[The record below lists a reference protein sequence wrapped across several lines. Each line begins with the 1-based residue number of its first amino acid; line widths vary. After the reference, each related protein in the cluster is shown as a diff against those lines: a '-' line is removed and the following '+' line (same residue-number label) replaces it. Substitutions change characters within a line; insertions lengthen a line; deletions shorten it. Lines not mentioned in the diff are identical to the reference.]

1 MSNKSNVYNIE
12 LFKRLLTYVR
22 FYNKIFIIS
31 ISSVFGLSVFGALR
45 PVVLEKIVDEN
56 LTQYNYDFFP
66 QYILIMVL
74 LLILEVFCNYSFIY
88 NAGLL
93 GQSVVKDI
101 RVKLFNHIQN
111 FKMKYYDKSSVG
123 ILITRTVTDME
134 RIADIFGQG
143 LFMILSDILKMLI
156 VAIVMINMNWELSLI
171 VFISL
176 PFILLATKIFQKY
189 MKSAFDEVRNEV
201 ANLNSFVQERVT
213 GINVLQLFAR
223 EKVEYEKFKKINE
236 RHKKAW
242 LKTVWYNSIFF
253 PVAEIFS
260 SLTLGLVVWYGGM
273 NTVLENTASLGEL
286 TAFIMMI
293 PMLFRPLYQIANKFN
308 TLLMGMVAAERVFKI
323 LDTESS
329 INDIGIK
336 IADSIKGKIIYK
348 NVYFSYNKSE
358 KVIENFNLE
367 IHAGTTNA
375 IVGATGSGKS
385 TIIKLLNRFYNLDKG
400 SIYIDDINIEEY
412 KISSLRKNIGFV
424 SQDVH
429 LFSDTIL
436 NNITLKNKDIP
447 FLRVKNAA
455 KEIQIDGFISGLPE
469 GYNYNVR
476 ERGAGISTGQR
487 QLISFL
493 RAYIKDPQIL
503 ILDEATSSI
512 DTDSELLIQNAI
524 EKITKNRTSIIIAHR
539 LSTIMKADN
548 IIVMD
553 KGKIVEQGTHSS
565 LIVNK
570 DGFYKKLYDAQLK
583 KEGSLIIN

>member
-1 MSNKSNVYNIE
+1 MSSKTKVYNFK
-12 LFKRLLTYVR
+12 LFKRLLKYIKSYR
-22 FYNKIFIIS
+22 YIFIIS
-31 ISSVFGLSVFGALR
+31 IISVFGLSIFGALR

-56 LTQYNYDFFP
+56 LTASNYDFFLE
-66 QYILIMVL
+66 YIILMVAL
-74 LLILEVFCNYSFIY
+74 LVLEVASNYSFIF

-101 RVKLFNHIQN
+101 RVKLFDHIQD

-143 LFMILSDILKMLI
+143 LFMIISDILKMLI
-156 VAIVMINMNWELSLI
+156 VAIVMIYMNWELSLI
-171 VFISL
+171 VFLSL

-189 MKSAFDEVRNEV
+189 MKLAFDEVRNEV

-213 GINVLQLFAR
+213 GMNVLQLFAR
-223 EKVEYEKFKKINE
+223 EKIELEKFKQINE

-273 NTVLENTASLGEL
+273 NTILDNTASIGEL

-293 PMLFRPLYQIANKFN
+293 PMLFRPLNQIANKFN
-308 TLLMGMVAAERVFKI
+308 TLLMGMVAAERVFNI
-323 LDTESS
+323 LDTDSLIQDRGS
-329 INDIGIK
+329 KNADII
-336 IADSIKGKIIYK
+336 DGKIKYE
-348 NVYFSYNKSE
+348 NVNFSYNEGE
-358 KVIENFNLE
+358 KIIEDLNLE
-367 IHAGTTNA
+367 INPGSKNA

-385 TIIKLLNRFYNLDKG
+385 TIIKLLNRFYELDSG
-400 SIYIDDINIEEY
+400 SIYIDNINIKDY
-412 KISSLRKNIGFV
+412 SISSLRRNIAFV

-436 NNITLKNKDIP
+436 NNITLQNNNIS
-447 FLRVKNAA
+447 FLRVKDAA
-455 KEIQIDGFISGLPE
+455 KEIEIDDFISSLPN
-469 GYNYNVR
+469 GYNYNVK
-476 ERGAGISTGQR
+476 ERGVGLSTGQR

-493 RAYIKDPQIL
+493 RAYIKNPQIL
-503 ILDEATSSI
+503 VLDEATSSI
-512 DTDSELLIQNAI
+512 DTDSELLIQKAI
-524 EKITKNRTSIIIAHR
+524 EKITENRTSIIIAHR

-553 KGKIVEQGTHSS
+553 GGKIVEAGTHRD
-565 LIVNK
+565 LLKNIN
-570 DGFYKKLYDAQLK
+570 GHYQKLYQAQLK
-583 KEGSLIIN
+583 KENKYILN

>member
-1 MSNKSNVYNIE
+1 MSSKTKVYNFK
-12 LFKRLLTYVR
+12 LFKRLLNYIKTYR
-22 FYNKIFIIS
+22 YIFVIS
-31 ISSVFGLSVFGALR
+31 IISVFGLSVFGALR

-56 LTQYNYDFFP
+56 LTSSNYDFFLE
-66 QYILIMVL
+66 YIILMITL
-74 LLILEVFCNYSFIY
+74 LVLEVLSNYSFIF

-101 RVKLFNHIQN
+101 RVKLFDHIQD

-143 LFMILSDILKMLI
+143 LFMIISDILKMLI
-156 VAIVMINMNWELSLI
+156 VAIVMIYMNWELSLI
-171 VFISL
+171 VFFSL

-189 MKSAFDEVRNEV
+189 MKLAFDEVRNEV

-213 GINVLQLFAR
+213 GMNVLQLFAR
-223 EKVEYEKFKKINE
+223 EKIELEKFKKINE

-273 NTVLENTASLGEL
+273 NTVLDNTASIGQL

-293 PMLFRPLYQIANKFN
+293 PMLFRPLNQIANKFN
-308 TLLMGMVAAERVFKI
+308 TLLMGMVAAERVFNI
-323 LDTESS
+323 LDTDSL
-329 INDIGIK
+329 IQDRGTKN
-336 IADSIKGKIIYK
+336 ADTIQGKIKYE
-348 NVYFSYNKSE
+348 NVNFSYNKRE
-358 KVIENFNLE
+358 KIIEDLSLE
-367 IHAGTTNA
+367 INPGSKNA

-385 TIIKLLNRFYNLDKG
+385 TIIKLLNRFYELDSG
-400 SIYIDDINIEEY
+400 SIYIDNINISDY
-412 KISSLRKNIGFV
+412 SISSLRRNIAFV

-436 NNITLKNKDIP
+436 NNITLQDNNIS
-447 FLRVKNAA
+447 FLRVKDAA
-455 KEIQIDGFISGLPE
+455 KDIKIDDFISSLPN
-469 GYNYNVR
+469 GYNYDVK
-476 ERGAGISTGQR
+476 ERGVGLSTGQR

-493 RAYIKDPQIL
+493 RAYIKNPQIL
-503 ILDEATSSI
+503 VLDEATSSI

-553 KGKIVEQGTHSS
+553 RGKIVETGTHED
-565 LIVNK
+565 LLKNIN
-570 DGFYKKLYDAQLK
+570 GRYQKLYKAQLR
-583 KEGSLIIN
+583 KENKYILD

>member
-1 MSNKSNVYNIE
+1 MSSKTKVYNFK
-12 LFKRLLTYVR
+12 LFKRLLNYIKSYR
-22 FYNKIFIIS
+22 YIFVFSII
-31 ISSVFGLSVFGALR
+31 SVFGLSIFGALR

-56 LTQYNYDFFP
+56 LTASNYDFFLE
-66 QYILIMVL
+66 YIILMLAL
-74 LLILEVFCNYSFIY
+74 LVLEVASNYSFIF

-101 RVKLFNHIQN
+101 RVKLFDHIQD
-111 FKMKYYDKSSVG
+111 FKMKYYDKSSIG

-143 LFMILSDILKMLI
+143 LFMIISDILKMLI
-156 VAIVMINMNWELSLI
+156 VAIVMIYMNWELSLI

-189 MKSAFDEVRNEV
+189 MKLAFDEVRNEV
-201 ANLNSFVQERVT
+201 ANLNSFVQERVA
-213 GINVLQLFAR
+213 GMNVLQLFAR
-223 EKVEYEKFKKINE
+223 EKIELEKFKQINE

-273 NTVLENTASLGEL
+273 NTILDNTASIGEL

-293 PMLFRPLYQIANKFN
+293 PMLFRPLNQIANKFN
-308 TLLMGMVAAERVFKI
+308 TLLMGMVAAERVFNI
-323 LDTESS
+323 LDTDSLIQDRGS
-329 INDIGIK
+329 KNADII
-336 IADSIKGKIIYK
+336 DGKIKYE
-348 NVYFSYNKSE
+348 NVNFSYNEGE
-358 KVIENFNLE
+358 KIIEDLNVE
-367 IHAGTTNA
+367 INPGSKNA

-385 TIIKLLNRFYNLDKG
+385 TIIKLLNRFYELDSG
-400 SIYIDDINIEEY
+400 SIYIDNINIKDY
-412 KISSLRKNIGFV
+412 SISSLRRNIAFV

-436 NNITLKNKDIP
+436 NNITLQNNNIS
-447 FLRVKNAA
+447 FLRVKDAA
-455 KEIQIDGFISGLPE
+455 KEIEIDDFISSLPN
-469 GYNYNVR
+469 GYNYNVK
-476 ERGAGISTGQR
+476 ERGVGLSTGQR

-493 RAYIKDPQIL
+493 RAYIKNPQIL
-503 ILDEATSSI
+503 VLDEATSSI
-512 DTDSELLIQNAI
+512 DTDSELLIQKAI
-524 EKITKNRTSIIIAHR
+524 EKITENRTSIIIAHR

-553 KGKIVEQGTHSS
+553 GGKIVEAGTHRD
-565 LIVNK
+565 LLKNIN
-570 DGFYKKLYDAQLK
+570 GHYQKLYQAQLK
-583 KEGSLIIN
+583 KENKYILN

>member
-1 MSNKSNVYNIE
+1 MSSKTKVYNFK
-12 LFKRLLTYVR
+12 LFKRLLKYIKSYR
-22 FYNKIFIIS
+22 YIFVIS
-31 ISSVFGLSVFGALR
+31 IISVFGLSIFGALR

-56 LTQYNYDFFP
+56 LTASNYDFFLE
-66 QYILIMVL
+66 YIILMVAL
-74 LLILEVFCNYSFIY
+74 LVLEVASNYSFIF

-101 RVKLFNHIQN
+101 RVKLFDHIQD

-143 LFMILSDILKMLI
+143 LFMIISDILKMLI
-156 VAIVMINMNWELSLI
+156 VAIVMSYMNWELSLI
-171 VFISL
+171 VFLSL

-189 MKSAFDEVRNEV
+189 MKLAFDEVRNEV

-213 GINVLQLFAR
+213 GMNVLQLFAR
-223 EKVEYEKFKKINE
+223 EKIELEKFKQINE

-273 NTVLENTASLGEL
+273 NTILDNTASIGEL

-293 PMLFRPLYQIANKFN
+293 PMLFRPLNQIANKFN
-308 TLLMGMVAAERVFKI
+308 TLLMGMVAAERVFNI
-323 LDTESS
+323 LDTDSLIQDRGS
-329 INDIGIK
+329 KNADII
-336 IADSIKGKIIYK
+336 DGKIKYE
-348 NVYFSYNKSE
+348 NVNFSYNEGE
-358 KVIENFNLE
+358 KIIQDLNLE
-367 IHAGTTNA
+367 INPGSKNA

-385 TIIKLLNRFYNLDKG
+385 TIIKLLNRFYELDSG
-400 SIYIDDINIEEY
+400 SIYIDNINIKDY
-412 KISSLRKNIGFV
+412 SISSLRRNIAFV

-436 NNITLKNKDIP
+436 NNITLQNNNIS
-447 FLRVKNAA
+447 FLRVKDAA
-455 KEIQIDGFISGLPE
+455 KEIEIDDFISSLPN
-469 GYNYNVR
+469 GYNYNVK
-476 ERGAGISTGQR
+476 ERGVGLSTGQR

-493 RAYIKDPQIL
+493 RAYIKNPQIL
-503 ILDEATSSI
+503 VLDEATSSI
-512 DTDSELLIQNAI
+512 DTDSELLIQKAI
-524 EKITKNRTSIIIAHR
+524 EKITENRTSIIIAHR

-553 KGKIVEQGTHSS
+553 GGKIVEAGTHRD
-565 LIVNK
+565 LLKNIN
-570 DGFYKKLYDAQLK
+570 GHYQKLYQAQLK
-583 KEGSLIIN
+583 KENKYILN

>member
-1 MSNKSNVYNIE
+1 MSSKTKVYNFK
-12 LFKRLLTYVR
+12 LFKRLLNYIKSYR
-22 FYNKIFIIS
+22 QIFVIS
-31 ISSVFGLSVFGALR
+31 IISVFGLSVFGALR

-56 LTQYNYDFFP
+56 LTSSNYDFFLE
-66 QYILIMVL
+66 YIILMITL
-74 LLILEVFCNYSFIY
+74 LVLEVVSNYSFIF

-101 RVKLFNHIQN
+101 RVKLFDHIQD

-143 LFMILSDILKMLI
+143 LFMIISDILKMLI
-156 VAIVMINMNWELSLI
+156 VAIVMIYMNWELSLI
-171 VFISL
+171 VFLSL

-189 MKSAFDEVRNEV
+189 MKLAFDEVRNEV

-213 GINVLQLFAR
+213 GMNVLQLFAR
-223 EKVEYEKFKKINE
+223 EKIELEKFKKINE

-273 NTVLENTASLGEL
+273 NTVLDNTASIGQL

-293 PMLFRPLYQIANKFN
+293 PMLFRPLNQIANKFN
-308 TLLMGMVAAERVFKI
+308 TLLMGMVAAERVFNI
-323 LDTESS
+323 LDTDSL
-329 INDIGIK
+329 IQDRGTKN
-336 IADSIKGKIIYK
+336 ADTIEGKIKYE
-348 NVYFSYNKSE
+348 NVNFSYNKRE
-358 KVIENFNLE
+358 KIIEDLTLE
-367 IHAGTTNA
+367 INPGSKNA

-385 TIIKLLNRFYNLDKG
+385 TIIKLLNRFYELDSG
-400 SIYIDDINIEEY
+400 SIYIDNINIRDY
-412 KISSLRKNIGFV
+412 SISSLRRNIAFV

-436 NNITLKNKDIP
+436 NNITLQNNNIS
-447 FLRVKNAA
+447 FLRVKDAA
-455 KEIQIDGFISGLPE
+455 KDIKIDDFISSLPN
-469 GYNYNVR
+469 GYNYDVK
-476 ERGAGISTGQR
+476 ERGVGLSTGQR

-493 RAYIKDPQIL
+493 RAYIKNPQIL
-503 ILDEATSSI
+503 VLDEATSSI

-553 KGKIVEQGTHSS
+553 RGKIVETGTHED
-565 LIVNK
+565 LLKNIN
-570 DGFYKKLYDAQLK
+570 GRYQKLYKAQLR
-583 KEGSLIIN
+583 KENNYILD

>member
-1 MSNKSNVYNIE
+1 MSSKTKVYNFK
-12 LFKRLLTYVR
+12 LFKRLLNYIKSYR
-22 FYNKIFIIS
+22 YIFVIS
-31 ISSVFGLSVFGALR
+31 IISVFGLSIFGALR
-45 PVVLEKIVDEN
+45 PVILEKIVDEN
-56 LTQYNYDFFP
+56 LTASNYDFFLE
-66 QYILIMVL
+66 YIIIMVTL
-74 LLILEVFCNYSFIY
+74 LVLEVASNYSFIF

-101 RVKLFNHIQN
+101 RVKLFDHIQD

-143 LFMILSDILKMLI
+143 LFMIISDILKMLI
-156 VAIVMINMNWELSLI
+156 VAIVMIYMNWELSLI

-189 MKSAFDEVRNEV
+189 MKLAFDEVRNEV

-213 GINVLQLFAR
+213 GMNVLQLFAR
-223 EKVEYEKFKKINE
+223 EKIELEKFKQINE

-273 NTVLENTASLGEL
+273 NTILDNTASIGEL

-293 PMLFRPLYQIANKFN
+293 PMLFRPLNQIANKFN
-308 TLLMGMVAAERVFKI
+308 TLLMGMVAAERVFNI
-323 LDTESS
+323 LDTDSLILDRGS
-329 INDIGIK
+329 KNADRIN
-336 IADSIKGKIIYK
+336 GKIKYE
-348 NVYFSYNKSE
+348 NVNFSYNQGE
-358 KVIENFNLE
+358 KIIEDLNVE
-367 IHAGTTNA
+367 INPGSKNA

-385 TIIKLLNRFYNLDKG
+385 TIIKLLNRFYELDSG
-400 SIYIDDINIEEY
+400 SIYIDNINIKDY
-412 KISSLRKNIGFV
+412 SISSLRRNIAFV

-436 NNITLKNKDIP
+436 NNITLQNNNIS
-447 FLRVKNAA
+447 FLRVKDAA
-455 KEIQIDGFISGLPE
+455 KDIEIDDFISSLPN
-469 GYNYNVR
+469 GYNYNVK
-476 ERGAGISTGQR
+476 ERGVGLSTGQR

-493 RAYIKDPQIL
+493 RAYIKNPQIL
-503 ILDEATSSI
+503 VLDEATSSI
-512 DTDSELLIQNAI
+512 DTDSELLIQKAI
-524 EKITKNRTSIIIAHR
+524 EKITENRTSIIIAHR

-553 KGKIVEQGTHSS
+553 SGKIVETGTHDD
-565 LIVNK
+565 LLKNIN
-570 DGFYKKLYDAQLK
+570 GHYQKLYQAQLK
-583 KEGSLIIN
+583 KENKYILN

>member
-1 MSNKSNVYNIE
+1 MSSKTKVYNFK
-12 LFKRLLTYVR
+12 LFKRLLNYIKSYR
-22 FYNKIFIIS
+22 QIFVIS
-31 ISSVFGLSVFGALR
+31 IISVFGLSVFGALR

-56 LTQYNYDFFP
+56 LTSSNYDFFLE
-66 QYILIMVL
+66 YIILMIIL
-74 LLILEVFCNYSFIY
+74 LVLEVISNYSFIF

-101 RVKLFNHIQN
+101 RVKLFDHIQD

-143 LFMILSDILKMLI
+143 LFMIISDILKMLI
-156 VAIVMINMNWELSLI
+156 VAIVMIYMNWELSLI
-171 VFISL
+171 VFLSL

-189 MKSAFDEVRNEV
+189 MKLAFDEVRNEV

-213 GINVLQLFAR
+213 GMNVLQLFAR
-223 EKVEYEKFKKINE
+223 EKIELEKFKKINE

-273 NTVLENTASLGEL
+273 NTVLDNTASIGQL

-293 PMLFRPLYQIANKFN
+293 PMLFRPLNQIANKFN
-308 TLLMGMVAAERVFKI
+308 TLLMGMVAAERVFNI
-323 LDTESS
+323 LDTDSL
-329 INDIGIK
+329 IQDRGTKN
-336 IADSIKGKIIYK
+336 ADTIEGKIKYE
-348 NVYFSYNKSE
+348 NVNFSYNKRE
-358 KVIENFNLE
+358 KIIEDLSLE
-367 IHAGTTNA
+367 INPGSKNA

-385 TIIKLLNRFYNLDKG
+385 TIIKLLNRFYELDSG
-400 SIYIDDINIEEY
+400 SIYIDNINIRDY
-412 KISSLRKNIGFV
+412 SISSLRRNIAFV

-436 NNITLKNKDIP
+436 NNITLQNNNIS
-447 FLRVKNAA
+447 FLRVKDAA
-455 KEIQIDGFISGLPE
+455 KDIKIDDFISSLPN
-469 GYNYNVR
+469 GYNYDVK
-476 ERGAGISTGQR
+476 ERGVGLSTGQR

-493 RAYIKDPQIL
+493 RAYIKNPQIL
-503 ILDEATSSI
+503 VLDEATSSI

-553 KGKIVEQGTHSS
+553 RGKIVETGTHED
-565 LIVNK
+565 LLKNIN
-570 DGFYKKLYDAQLK
+570 GRYQKLYKAQLR
-583 KEGSLIIN
+583 KENNYILD

>member
-22 FYNKIFIIS
+22 SYNKIFIIS
-31 ISSVFGLSVFGALR
+31 IISVIGLSVFGALR

-101 RVKLFNHIQN
+101 RVKLFNHTQN

-156 VAIVMINMNWELSLI
+156 VAAVMISMNWELSLI

-223 EKVEYEKFKKINE
+223 ERVEYEKFKKINE

-329 INDIGIK
+329 INDIGVK
-336 IADSIKGKIIYK
+336 IADSIKGKIRYK
-348 NVYFSYNKSE
+348 NVCFSYNRSE
-358 KVIENFNLE
+358 KVIDNFNLE
-367 IHAGTTNA
+367 IQAGTTNA

-385 TIIKLLNRFYNLDKG
+385 TIIKLLNRFYNLDNG
-400 SIYIDDINIEEY
+400 NIYIDDINIKDY

-436 NNITLKNKDIP
+436 NNITLKNIDIP

-455 KEIQIDGFISGLPE
+455 KEIQIDEFISGLPE

-493 RAYIKDPQIL
+493 RVYIKDPQIL
-503 ILDEATSSI
+503 VLDEATSSI
-512 DTDSELLIQNAI
+512 DTDSELLIQNAT

-553 KGKIVEQGTHSS
+553 KGKIVEQGTHTS
-565 LIVNK
+565 LIINK

-583 KEGSLIIN
+583 KEGDLISN

>member
-1 MSNKSNVYNIE
+1 MSSKTNVYNFK
-12 LFKRLLTYVR
+12 LFKRLLNYIKSYR
-22 FYNKIFIIS
+22 YIFIIS
-31 ISSVFGLSVFGALR
+31 IISVFGLSIFGALR
-45 PVVLEKIVDEN
+45 PVILEKIVDEN
-56 LTQYNYDFFP
+56 LTASNYDFFLE
-66 QYILIMVL
+66 YIIIMVTL
-74 LLILEVFCNYSFIY
+74 LVLEVASNYSFIF

-101 RVKLFNHIQN
+101 RVKLFDHIQD

-143 LFMILSDILKMLI
+143 LFMIISDILKMLI
-156 VAIVMINMNWELSLI
+156 VAIVMIYMNWELSLI

-189 MKSAFDEVRNEV
+189 MKLAFDEVRNEV
-201 ANLNSFVQERVT
+201 ANLNSFVQERVA
-213 GINVLQLFAR
+213 GMNVLQLFAR
-223 EKVEYEKFKKINE
+223 EKIELEKFKQINE

-273 NTVLENTASLGEL
+273 NTILDNTASIGEL

-293 PMLFRPLYQIANKFN
+293 PMLFRPLNQIANKFN
-308 TLLMGMVAAERVFKI
+308 TLLMGMVAAERVFNI
-323 LDTESS
+323 LDTDSLILDRGS
-329 INDIGIK
+329 KNADRIN
-336 IADSIKGKIIYK
+336 GKIKYE
-348 NVYFSYNKSE
+348 NVNFSYNQGE
-358 KVIENFNLE
+358 KIIEDLNVE
-367 IHAGTTNA
+367 INPGSKNA

-385 TIIKLLNRFYNLDKG
+385 TIIKLLNRFYELDSG
-400 SIYIDDINIEEY
+400 SIYIDNINIKDY
-412 KISSLRKNIGFV
+412 SISSLRRNIAFV

-436 NNITLKNKDIP
+436 NNITLQNNNIS
-447 FLRVKNAA
+447 FLRVKDAA
-455 KEIQIDGFISGLPE
+455 KDIEIDDFISSLPN
-469 GYNYNVR
+469 GYNYNVK
-476 ERGAGISTGQR
+476 ERGVGLSTGQR

-493 RAYIKDPQIL
+493 RAYIKNPQIL
-503 ILDEATSSI
+503 VLDEATSSI
-512 DTDSELLIQNAI
+512 DTDSELLIQKAI
-524 EKITKNRTSIIIAHR
+524 EKITENRTSIIIAHR

-553 KGKIVEQGTHSS
+553 SGEIVETGTHDD
-565 LIVNK
+565 LLKNIN
-570 DGFYKKLYDAQLK
+570 GHYQQLYQAQLK
-583 KEGSLIIN
+583 KENKYILN

>member
-31 ISSVFGLSVFGALR
+31 IFSVFGLSVFGALR

-56 LTQYNYDFFP
+56 LTQYNYDFFF

-74 LLILEVFCNYSFIY
+74 LLILEVFSNYSFIY

-156 VAIVMINMNWELSLI
+156 VAFVMINMNWELSLI

-223 EKVEYEKFKKINE
+223 ENVEYEKFKKINE

-323 LDTESS
+323 LDTKSS
-329 INDIGIK
+329 IDDIGVK
-336 IADSIKGKIIYK
+336 IADNIKGKIRYK

-358 KVIENFNLE
+358 KVIQNFNLE
-367 IHAGTTNA
+367 ILAGTTNA

-400 SIYIDDINIEEY
+400 NIYIDDINIEEY

-436 NNITLKNKDIP
+436 NNITLKNTDIP

-455 KEIQIDGFISGLPE
+455 KEIKIDRFISGLPE

-553 KGKIVEQGTHSS
+553 KGKIVEQGTHSN
-565 LIVNK
+565 LIGNK
-570 DGFYKKLYDAQLK
+570 DGSYKKLYDAQLK
-583 KEGSLIIN
+583 KEGILITD

>member
-1 MSNKSNVYNIE
+1 MSNKTNVYNIE

-31 ISSVFGLSVFGALR
+31 IFSVFGLSVFGALR

-156 VAIVMINMNWELSLI
+156 VSIVMINMNWELSLI

-329 INDIGIK
+329 INDIGVK
-336 IADSIKGKIIYK
+336 IADSIKGEIRYK

-367 IHAGTTNA
+367 IQAGTTNA

-400 SIYIDDINIEEY
+400 NIYIDDINIEEY

-583 KEGSLIIN
+583 KEGSLITN

>member
-1 MSNKSNVYNIE
+1 MSSKTKVYNFK
-12 LFKRLLTYVR
+12 LFKRLLNYIKSYR
-22 FYNKIFIIS
+22 QIFVIS
-31 ISSVFGLSVFGALR
+31 IISVFGLSVFGALR

-56 LTQYNYDFFP
+56 LTSSNYDFFLE
-66 QYILIMVL
+66 YIILMITL
-74 LLILEVFCNYSFIY
+74 LVLEVLSNYSFIF

-101 RVKLFNHIQN
+101 RVKLFDHIQD

-143 LFMILSDILKMLI
+143 LFMIISDILKMLI
-156 VAIVMINMNWELSLI
+156 VAIVMIYMNWELSLI
-171 VFISL
+171 VFFSL

-189 MKSAFDEVRNEV
+189 MKLAFDEVRNEV

-213 GINVLQLFAR
+213 GMNVLQLFAR
-223 EKVEYEKFKKINE
+223 EKIELEKFKKINE

-273 NTVLENTASLGEL
+273 NTVLDNTASIGQL

-293 PMLFRPLYQIANKFN
+293 PMLFRPLNQIANKFN
-308 TLLMGMVAAERVFKI
+308 TLLMGMVAAERVFNI
-323 LDTESS
+323 LDTDSL
-329 INDIGIK
+329 IQDRGTKN
-336 IADSIKGKIIYK
+336 ADTIQGKIKYE
-348 NVYFSYNKSE
+348 NVNFSYNKRE
-358 KVIENFNLE
+358 KIIEDLSLE
-367 IHAGTTNA
+367 INPGSKNA

-385 TIIKLLNRFYNLDKG
+385 TIIKLLNRFYELDSG
-400 SIYIDDINIEEY
+400 SIYIDNINISDY
-412 KISSLRKNIGFV
+412 SISSLRRNIAFV

-436 NNITLKNKDIP
+436 NNITLQDNNIS
-447 FLRVKNAA
+447 FLRVKDAA
-455 KEIQIDGFISGLPE
+455 KDIKIDDFISSLPN
-469 GYNYNVR
+469 GYNYNVK
-476 ERGAGISTGQR
+476 ERGVGLSTGQR

-493 RAYIKDPQIL
+493 RAYIKNPQIL
-503 ILDEATSSI
+503 VLDEATSSI

-553 KGKIVEQGTHSS
+553 RGKIVETGTHED
-565 LIVNK
+565 LLKNIN
-570 DGFYKKLYDAQLK
+570 GRYQKLYKAQLR
-583 KEGSLIIN
+583 KENKYILD

>member
-1 MSNKSNVYNIE
+1 MSSKTKVYNFK
-12 LFKRLLTYVR
+12 LFKRLLNYIK
-22 FYNKIFIIS
+22 FYRSIFVIS
-31 ISSVFGLSVFGALR
+31 IISVFGLSVFGALR

-56 LTQYNYDFFP
+56 LTSSNYDFFLE
-66 QYILIMVL
+66 YIILMITL
-74 LLILEVFCNYSFIY
+74 LVLEVVSNYSFIF

-101 RVKLFNHIQN
+101 RVKLFDRIQD
-111 FKMKYYDKSSVG
+111 FKMKYYDRSSVG

-143 LFMILSDILKMLI
+143 LFMIISDILKMLI
-156 VAIVMINMNWELSLI
+156 VAIVMIYMNWELSLI
-171 VFISL
+171 VFFSL

-189 MKSAFDEVRNEV
+189 MKLAFDEVRNEV

-213 GINVLQLFAR
+213 GMNVLQLFAR
-223 EKVEYEKFKKINE
+223 EKIELEKFKKINE

-273 NTVLENTASLGEL
+273 NTVLDNTASIGQL

-293 PMLFRPLYQIANKFN
+293 PMLFRPLNQIANKFN
-308 TLLMGMVAAERVFKI
+308 TLLMGMVAAERVFNI
-323 LDTESS
+323 LDTDSL
-329 INDIGIK
+329 IQDKGTKN
-336 IADSIKGKIIYK
+336 ADTIQGKIKYD
-348 NVYFSYNKSE
+348 NVNFSYNKRE
-358 KVIENFNLE
+358 KIIEDLSLE
-367 IHAGTTNA
+367 INPGSRNA

-385 TIIKLLNRFYNLDKG
+385 TIIRLLNRFYELDSG
-400 SIYIDDINIEEY
+400 SIYIDNINIRDY
-412 KISSLRKNIGFV
+412 SISSLRRNIAFV

-436 NNITLKNKDIP
+436 NNITLQNNNIS
-447 FLRVKNAA
+447 FLRVKDAA
-455 KEIQIDGFISGLPE
+455 KDIKIDDFISSLPN
-469 GYNYNVR
+469 GYNYDVK
-476 ERGAGISTGQR
+476 ERGVGLSTGQR

-493 RAYIKDPQIL
+493 RAYVKNPQIL
-503 ILDEATSSI
+503 VLDEATSSI

-553 KGKIVEQGTHSS
+553 RGKIVETGTHED
-565 LIVNK
+565 LLKNIN
-570 DGFYKKLYDAQLK
+570 GRYQKLYKAQLR
-583 KEGSLIIN
+583 KEKNYILD

>member
-1 MSNKSNVYNIE
+1 MNSMTKVYNFK
-12 LFKRLLTYVR
+12 LFKRLLNYIKSYRYV
-22 FYNKIFIIS
+22 FVIS
-31 ISSVFGLSVFGALR
+31 IISVFGLSVFGALR
-45 PVVLEKIVDEN
+45 PVILEKIVDEN
-56 LTQYNYDFFP
+56 LTSSNYDFFLE
-66 QYILIMVL
+66 YIILMITL
-74 LLILEVFCNYSFIY
+74 LVLEVVSNYSFIF

-101 RVKLFNHIQN
+101 RVKLFDRIQD

-143 LFMILSDILKMLI
+143 LFMIISDILKMLI
-156 VAIVMINMNWELSLI
+156 VAIVMIYMNWELSLI
-171 VFISL
+171 VFFSL

-189 MKSAFDEVRNEV
+189 MKLAFDEVRNEV

-213 GINVLQLFAR
+213 GMNVLQLFAR
-223 EKVEYEKFKKINE
+223 EKIELEKFKKINE

-273 NTVLENTASLGEL
+273 NTVLDNTASIGQL

-293 PMLFRPLYQIANKFN
+293 PMLFRPLNQIANKFN
-308 TLLMGMVAAERVFKI
+308 TLLMGMVAAERVFNI
-323 LDTESS
+323 LDTDSL
-329 INDIGIK
+329 IQDIGTK
-336 IADSIKGKIIYK
+336 NADTIEGKIKYE
-348 NVYFSYNKSE
+348 NVNFSYNKRE
-358 KVIENFNLE
+358 KIIEDLSLE
-367 IHAGTTNA
+367 INPGSKNA

-385 TIIKLLNRFYNLDKG
+385 TIIRLLNRFYELDSG
-400 SIYIDDINIEEY
+400 SIYIDNINIRDY
-412 KISSLRKNIGFV
+412 SISSLRRNIAFV

-436 NNITLKNKDIP
+436 NNITLQNNNIS
-447 FLRVKNAA
+447 FLRVKDAA
-455 KEIQIDGFISGLPE
+455 KDIKIDDFISSLPN
-469 GYNYNVR
+469 GYNYDVK
-476 ERGAGISTGQR
+476 ERGVGLSTGQR

-493 RAYIKDPQIL
+493 RAYVKNPQIL
-503 ILDEATSSI
+503 VLDEATSSI

-553 KGKIVEQGTHSS
+553 RGKIVETGTHED
-565 LIVNK
+565 LLKNIN
-570 DGFYKKLYDAQLK
+570 GRYQKLYKAQLR
-583 KEGSLIIN
+583 KENKYILD

>member
-1 MSNKSNVYNIE
+1 MSSKTKVYNFK
-12 LFKRLLTYVR
+12 LFKRLLNYIK
-22 FYNKIFIIS
+22 FYRSIFVIS
-31 ISSVFGLSVFGALR
+31 IISVFGLSVFGALR

-56 LTQYNYDFFP
+56 LTSSNYDFFLE
-66 QYILIMVL
+66 YIILMITL
-74 LLILEVFCNYSFIY
+74 LVLEVVSNYSFIF

-101 RVKLFNHIQN
+101 RVKLFDRIQD
-111 FKMKYYDKSSVG
+111 FKMKYYDRSSVG

-143 LFMILSDILKMLI
+143 LFMIISDILKMLI
-156 VAIVMINMNWELSLI
+156 VAIVMIYMNWELSLI
-171 VFISL
+171 VFFSL

-189 MKSAFDEVRNEV
+189 MKLAFDEVRNEV

-213 GINVLQLFAR
+213 GMNVLQLFAR
-223 EKVEYEKFKKINE
+223 EKIELEKFKKINE

-273 NTVLENTASLGEL
+273 NTVLDNTASIGQL

-293 PMLFRPLYQIANKFN
+293 PMLFRPLNQIANKFN
-308 TLLMGMVAAERVFKI
+308 TLLMGMVAAERVFNI
-323 LDTESS
+323 LDTDSL
-329 INDIGIK
+329 IQDKGTKN
-336 IADSIKGKIIYK
+336 ADTIQGKIKYD
-348 NVYFSYNKSE
+348 NVNFSYNKGE
-358 KVIENFNLE
+358 KIIEDLSLE
-367 IHAGTTNA
+367 INPGSKNA

-385 TIIKLLNRFYNLDKG
+385 TIIRLLNRFYELDSG
-400 SIYIDDINIEEY
+400 SIYIDNINIRDY
-412 KISSLRKNIGFV
+412 SISSLRRNIAFV

-436 NNITLKNKDIP
+436 NNITLQNNNIS
-447 FLRVKNAA
+447 FLRVKDAA
-455 KEIQIDGFISGLPE
+455 KDIKIDDFISSLPN
-469 GYNYNVR
+469 GYNYDVK
-476 ERGAGISTGQR
+476 ERGVGLSTGQR

-493 RAYIKDPQIL
+493 RAYVKNPQIL
-503 ILDEATSSI
+503 VLDEATSSI

-553 KGKIVEQGTHSS
+553 RGKIVETGTHED
-565 LIVNK
+565 LLKNIN
-570 DGFYKKLYDAQLK
+570 GRYQKLYKAQLR
-583 KEGSLIIN
+583 KEKNYILD

>member
-1 MSNKSNVYNIE
+1 MSKKVNIYNIG
-12 LFKRLLTYVR
+12 LFKRLLRYVKS
-22 FYNKIFIIS
+22 YKHIFIIS
-31 ISSVFGLSVFGALR
+31 IFSVFGLSIFGALR
-45 PVVLEKIVDEN
+45 PVILEKIVDEN
-56 LTQYNYDFFP
+56 LTQYSFDFFL
-66 QYILIMVL
+66 QYILLMVL
-74 LLILEVFCNYSFIY
+74 LLVLEVISNYSFIF

-101 RVKLFNHIQN
+101 RVKLFNHIQA
-111 FKMKYYDKSSVG
+111 FKMKYYDKSSIG

-156 VAIVMINMNWELSLI
+156 VAIVMITMNWELSLI

-176 PFILLATKIFQKY
+176 PFILLATKVFQKY
-189 MKSAFDEVRNEV
+189 MKLAFDEVRNEV

-213 GINVLQLFAR
+213 GISILQLFAR
-223 EKVEYEKFKKINE
+223 EKIEFEKFKKINE

-273 NTVLENTASLGEL
+273 NTVLDNTASLGEL

-308 TLLMGMVAAERVFKI
+308 TLIMGMVAAERVFNI

-329 INDIGIK
+329 IQDNGLK
-336 IADSIKGKIIYK
+336 IADNIKGKISYK
-348 NVYFSYNKSE
+348 NVDFSYNREE
-358 KVIENFNLE
+358 KVIKNFNLE
-367 IHAGTTNA
+367 IQPGSTNA

-385 TIIKLLNRFYNLDKG
+385 TIIKLLNRFYDLNQG
-400 SIYIDDINIEEY
+400 EIYIDDVNVKQY
-412 KISSLRKNIGFV
+412 SISSLRKNIGFV

-436 NNITLKNKDIP
+436 NNITLKNNKIP
-447 FLRVKNAA
+447 FLRVKDAA
-455 KEIQIDGFISGLPE
+455 KEIEIDDFISSLPE

-476 ERGAGISTGQR
+476 ERGISLSTGQR

-493 RAYIKDPQIL
+493 RAYIKNPQIL
-503 ILDEATSSI
+503 VLDEATSSI

-524 EKITKNRTSIIIAHR
+524 DQITKNRTSIIIAHR

-553 KGKIVEQGTHSS
+553 KGKIVESGTHRE
-565 LIVNK
+565 LVINE
-570 DGFYKKLYDAQLK
+570 DGHYKKLYDAQLK
-583 KEGSLIIN
+583 KEAVLIKN

>member
-1 MSNKSNVYNIE
+1 MSSKTKVYNFK
-12 LFKRLLTYVR
+12 LFKSLLNYIKSYR
-22 FYNKIFIIS
+22 NIFVIS
-31 ISSVFGLSVFGALR
+31 IISVFGLSVFGALR

-56 LTQYNYDFFP
+56 LTASNYDFFLE
-66 QYILIMVL
+66 YIILMVAL
-74 LLILEVFCNYSFIY
+74 LVLEVASNYSFIF

-101 RVKLFNHIQN
+101 RVKLFDHIQD

-143 LFMILSDILKMLI
+143 LFMIISDILKMLI
-156 VAIVMINMNWELSLI
+156 VAIVMIYMNWELSLI
-171 VFISL
+171 VFLSL

-189 MKSAFDEVRNEV
+189 MKLAFDEVRNEV

-213 GINVLQLFAR
+213 GMNVLQLFAR
-223 EKVEYEKFKKINE
+223 EKIELEKFKQINE

-273 NTVLENTASLGEL
+273 NTILDNTASIGEL

-293 PMLFRPLYQIANKFN
+293 PMLFRPLNQIANKFN
-308 TLLMGMVAAERVFKI
+308 TLLMGMVAAERVFNI
-323 LDTESS
+323 LDTDSLIQDRGS
-329 INDIGIK
+329 KNADII
-336 IADSIKGKIIYK
+336 DGKIKYE
-348 NVYFSYNKSE
+348 NVNFSYNEGE
-358 KVIENFNLE
+358 KIIEDLNLE
-367 IHAGTTNA
+367 INPGSKNA
-375 IVGATGSGKS
+375 IVGSTGSGKS
-385 TIIKLLNRFYNLDKG
+385 TIIKLLNRFYELDSG
-400 SIYIDDINIEEY
+400 SIYIDNINIKDY
-412 KISSLRKNIGFV
+412 SISSLRRNIAFV

-436 NNITLKNKDIP
+436 NNITLQNNNIS
-447 FLRVKNAA
+447 FLRVKDAA
-455 KEIQIDGFISGLPE
+455 KEIEIDDFISSLPN
-469 GYNYNVR
+469 GYNYNVK
-476 ERGAGISTGQR
+476 ERGVGLSTGQR

-493 RAYIKDPQIL
+493 RAYIKNPQIL
-503 ILDEATSSI
+503 VLDEATSSI
-512 DTDSELLIQNAI
+512 DTDSELLIQKAI
-524 EKITKNRTSIIIAHR
+524 EKITENRTSIIIAHR

-553 KGKIVEQGTHSS
+553 GGKIVEAGTHRD
-565 LIVNK
+565 LLKNIN
-570 DGFYKKLYDAQLK
+570 GHYQKLYQAQLK
-583 KEGSLIIN
+583 KENKYILN

>member
-1 MSNKSNVYNIE
+1 MTNKTKVYNIE
-12 LFKRLLTYVR
+12 LFKRLLEYVKS
-22 FYNKIFIIS
+22 YNNIFIV
-31 ISSVFGLSVFGALR
+31 SVFSVVGLSVFGALR
-45 PVVLEKIVDEN
+45 PVVLKKIVDEN
-56 LTQYNYDFFP
+56 LTQSSYDFFLE
-66 QYILIMVL
+66 YILLMAL
-74 LLILEVFCNYSFIY
+74 LLVMEVLSNYSFIY
-88 NAGLL
+88 NAGFL

-101 RVKLFNHIQN
+101 RVKLFNHIQK

-123 ILITRTVTDME
+123 ILITRAVTDME

-156 VAIVMINMNWELSLI
+156 VAIVMITMNWELSII

-176 PFILLATKIFQKY
+176 PFILLATKVFQKY
-189 MKSAFDEVRNEV
+189 MKLAFDEVRNEV

-213 GINVLQLFAR
+213 GINILQLFAR
-223 EKVEYEKFKKINE
+223 EKVEYEKFKLINE

-273 NTVLENTASLGEL
+273 NTVLDNTASLGEL

-293 PMLFRPLYQIANKFN
+293 PMLFRPLNQIANKFN

-323 LDTESS
+323 LDTESK
-329 INDIGIK
+329 IK
-336 IADSIKGKIIYK
+336 DNGLKTADNIMGKIKYE
-348 NVYFSYNKSE
+348 NVHFSYNSSE
-358 KVIENFNLE
+358 KVIEGFNLE
-367 IHAGTTNA
+367 IKAGTTNA

-385 TIIKLLNRFYNLDKG
+385 TIIKLLNRFYEINEG
-400 SIYIDDINIEEY
+400 EIYIDDINIKNY

-429 LFSDTIL
+429 LFSDSIL
-436 NNITLKNKDIP
+436 NNITLKNSKIP

-455 KEIQIDGFISGLPE
+455 KEIQIDDFISSLPE

-476 ERGAGISTGQR
+476 ERGVGISTGQR

-493 RAYIKDPQIL
+493 RAFIKNPQIL
-503 ILDEATSSI
+503 VLDEATSSI

-524 EKITKNRTSIIIAHR
+524 EKITKDRTSIIIAHR

-553 KGKIVEQGTHSS
+553 KGKIVECGKHSD
-565 LIVNK
+565 LIIDKN
-570 DGFYKKLYDAQLK
+570 GYYKKLYDAQLK
-583 KEGSLIIN
+583 KERSALVN

>member
-1 MSNKSNVYNIE
+1 MNSMTKVYNFK
-12 LFKRLLTYVR
+12 LFKRLLNYIKSYRYV
-22 FYNKIFIIS
+22 FVIS
-31 ISSVFGLSVFGALR
+31 IISVFGLSLFGALR

-56 LTQYNYDFFP
+56 LTSSNYDFFLE
-66 QYILIMVL
+66 YIILMITL
-74 LLILEVFCNYSFIY
+74 LVLEVVSNYSFIF

-101 RVKLFNHIQN
+101 RVKLFDHIQD

-143 LFMILSDILKMLI
+143 LFMIISDILKMLI
-156 VAIVMINMNWELSLI
+156 VAIVMIYMNWELSLI
-171 VFISL
+171 VFLSL

-189 MKSAFDEVRNEV
+189 MKLAFDEVRNEV

-213 GINVLQLFAR
+213 GMNVLQLFAR
-223 EKVEYEKFKKINE
+223 EKIELEKFKKINE

-273 NTVLENTASLGEL
+273 NIVLDNTASIGQL

-293 PMLFRPLYQIANKFN
+293 PMLFRPLNQIANKFN
-308 TLLMGMVAAERVFKI
+308 TLLMGMVAAERVFNI
-323 LDTESS
+323 LDTDSL
-329 INDIGIK
+329 IQDIGTK
-336 IADSIKGKIIYK
+336 NADTIEGKIKYE
-348 NVYFSYNKSE
+348 NVNFSYNKRE
-358 KVIENFNLE
+358 KIIEDLSLE
-367 IHAGTTNA
+367 INPGSKNA

-385 TIIKLLNRFYNLDKG
+385 TIIKLLNRFYELDSG
-400 SIYIDDINIEEY
+400 SIYIDNINVRDY
-412 KISSLRKNIGFV
+412 SISSLRKNIAFV

-436 NNITLKNKDIP
+436 NNITLQNNNIS
-447 FLRVKNAA
+447 FLRVKDAA
-455 KEIQIDGFISGLPE
+455 KDIEIDDFISSLPN
-469 GYNYNVR
+469 GYNYDVK
-476 ERGAGISTGQR
+476 ERGVGLSTGQR

-493 RAYIKDPQIL
+493 RAYIKNPQIL
-503 ILDEATSSI
+503 VLDEATSSI

-553 KGKIVEQGTHSS
+553 RGKIVETGTHED
-565 LIVNK
+565 LLKNK
-570 DGFYKKLYDAQLK
+570 NGRYQKLYNAQIK
-583 KEGSLIIN
+583 KENKYILD

>member
-1 MSNKSNVYNIE
+1 
-12 LFKRLLTYVR
+12 
-22 FYNKIFIIS
+22 
-31 ISSVFGLSVFGALR
+31 
-45 PVVLEKIVDEN
+45 
-56 LTQYNYDFFP
+56 
-66 QYILIMVL
+66 
-74 LLILEVFCNYSFIY
+74 
-88 NAGLL
+88 
-93 GQSVVKDI
+93 
-101 RVKLFNHIQN
+101 
-111 FKMKYYDKSSVG
+111 MKYYDKSSVG
-123 ILITRTVTDME
+123 ILITRAVTDME

-156 VAIVMINMNWELSLI
+156 VAIVMITMNWELSII

-176 PFILLATKIFQKY
+176 PFILLATKVFQKY
-189 MKSAFDEVRNEV
+189 MKLAFDEVRNEV

-213 GINVLQLFAR
+213 GINILQLFAR
-223 EKVEYEKFKKINE
+223 EKVEYEKFKLINE

-273 NTVLENTASLGEL
+273 NTVLDNTASLGEL

-293 PMLFRPLYQIANKFN
+293 PMLFRPLNQIANKFN

-323 LDTESS
+323 LDTESK
-329 INDIGIK
+329 IK
-336 IADSIKGKIIYK
+336 DNGLKTADNIMGKIKYE
-348 NVYFSYNKSE
+348 NVYFSYNSSE
-358 KVIENFNLE
+358 KVIEDFNLE
-367 IHAGTTNA
+367 IKAGTTNA

-385 TIIKLLNRFYNLDKG
+385 TIIKLLNRFYEINEG
-400 SIYIDDINIEEY
+400 EIYIDDINIKNY

-429 LFSDTIL
+429 LFSDSIL
-436 NNITLKNKDIP
+436 NNITLKNSKIP

-455 KEIQIDGFISGLPE
+455 KEIQIDDFISSLPE

-476 ERGAGISTGQR
+476 ERGVGISTGQR

-493 RAYIKDPQIL
+493 RAFIKNPQIL
-503 ILDEATSSI
+503 VLDEATSSI

-524 EKITKNRTSIIIAHR
+524 EKITNDRTSIIIAHR

-553 KGKIVEQGTHSS
+553 KGKIVECGKHSD
-565 LIVNK
+565 LIIDKN
-570 DGFYKKLYDAQLK
+570 GYYKKLYDAQLK
-583 KEGSLIIN
+583 KERSTLVN

>member
-1 MSNKSNVYNIE
+1 MSNKTNVYNIE

-31 ISSVFGLSVFGALR
+31 IFSVFGLSVFGALR
-45 PVVLEKIVDEN
+45 PVILEKIVDEN

-156 VAIVMINMNWELSLI
+156 VSIVMINMNWELSLI

-213 GINVLQLFAR
+213 GINILQLFAR

-329 INDIGIK
+329 INDIGVK
-336 IADSIKGKIIYK
+336 IADSIKGEIRYK

-367 IHAGTTNA
+367 IQAGTTNA

-400 SIYIDDINIEEY
+400 NIYIDDINIEEY

-436 NNITLKNKDIP
+436 NNITLKNMDIP

-565 LIVNK
+565 LIINK

-583 KEGSLIIN
+583 KEGSLITN

>member
-1 MSNKSNVYNIE
+1 MSSKTKVYNFK
-12 LFKRLLTYVR
+12 LFKRLLKFIRSYR
-22 FYNKIFIIS
+22 YIFVIS
-31 ISSVFGLSVFGALR
+31 IISVFGLSIFGALR

-56 LTQYNYDFFP
+56 LTASNYDFFLE
-66 QYILIMVL
+66 YIVLMVAL
-74 LLILEVFCNYSFIY
+74 LVLEVASNYSFIF

-101 RVKLFNHIQN
+101 RVKLFDHIQD

-143 LFMILSDILKMLI
+143 LFMIISDILKMLI
-156 VAIVMINMNWELSLI
+156 VAIVMIYMNWELSVI
-171 VFISL
+171 VFLSL

-189 MKSAFDEVRNEV
+189 MKLAFDEVRNEV

-213 GINVLQLFAR
+213 GMNVLQLFAR
-223 EKVEYEKFKKINE
+223 EKIELEKFKQINE

-273 NTVLENTASLGEL
+273 NTILDNTASIGEL

-293 PMLFRPLYQIANKFN
+293 PMLFRPLNQIANKFN
-308 TLLMGMVAAERVFKI
+308 TLLMGMVAAERVFNI
-323 LDTESS
+323 LDTDSLIQDRGS
-329 INDIGIK
+329 KNADII
-336 IADSIKGKIIYK
+336 DGKIKYE
-348 NVYFSYNKSE
+348 NVNFSYNEGE
-358 KVIENFNLE
+358 KIIQDLNLE
-367 IHAGTTNA
+367 INPGSKNA

-385 TIIKLLNRFYNLDKG
+385 TIIKLLNRFYELDSG
-400 SIYIDDINIEEY
+400 SIYIDNINIKDY
-412 KISSLRKNIGFV
+412 SISSLRRNIAFV

-436 NNITLKNKDIP
+436 NNITLQNNNIS
-447 FLRVKNAA
+447 FLRVKDAA
-455 KEIQIDGFISGLPE
+455 KEIEIDDFISSLPN
-469 GYNYNVR
+469 GYNYNVK
-476 ERGAGISTGQR
+476 ERGVGLSTGQR

-493 RAYIKDPQIL
+493 RAYIKNPQIL
-503 ILDEATSSI
+503 VLDEATSSI
-512 DTDSELLIQNAI
+512 DTDSELLIQKAI
-524 EKITKNRTSIIIAHR
+524 EKITENRTSIIIAHR

-553 KGKIVEQGTHSS
+553 GGKIVEAGTHDD
-565 LIVNK
+565 LLKNIN
-570 DGFYKKLYDAQLK
+570 GHYQKLYQAQLK
-583 KEGSLIIN
+583 KENKYILN